1 MGTNKGVKRMNT
13 GFILSE
19 LRLKKNLSQSELAKI
34 LGTTQS
40 SVGHW
45 EAGRRKLTP
54 EMLVKVAEYFNV
66 STDYLL
72 GRGALVFVYDD
83 VIKFDKVLKR
93 NDVVMS
99 YDGVEL
105 TAEEK
110 LQLDGMI
117 RGMLWRRI
125 KDSK

>member
-1 MGTNKGVKRMNT
+1 MNT

>member
-1 MGTNKGVKRMNT
+1 MNT
-13 GFILSE
+13 GYILSE

-72 GRGALVFVYDD
+72 GRGAPDWTTDDD
-83 VIKFDKVLKR
+83 VIKFDKALKR

-105 TAEEK
+105 TDEEK

-117 RGMLWRRI
+117 RGMLWQRI

>member
-1 MGTNKGVKRMNT
+1 MNT

-34 LGTTQS
+34 LGTTQA

-45 EAGRRKLTP
+45 ESGRRKLTP

-72 GRGALVFVYDD
+72 GRGALVFVTDD
-83 VIKFDKVLKR
+83 VIKFDKALKR

-105 TAEEK
+105 TDEEK

-117 RGMLWRRI
+117 RGMLWQRI

>member
-1 MGTNKGVKRMNT
+1 MNT
-13 GFILSE
+13 GYILSE
-19 LRLKKNLSQSELAKI
+19 LRLKKNLSQNELAKI

-72 GRGALVFVYDD
+72 GRGAPDWATD
-83 VIKFDKVLKR
+83 
-93 NDVVMS
+93 
-99 YDGVEL
+99 
-105 TAEEK
+105 EEK

-117 RGMLWRRI
+117 RGMLWQRI

>member
-1 MGTNKGVKRMNT
+1 MNT
-13 GFILSE
+13 GYILSE
-19 LRLKKNLSQSELAKI
+19 LRLKKNLSQAELAKI

-45 EAGRRKLTP
+45 ESGRRNLSP
-54 EMLVKVAEYFNV
+54 EMLLKIAEYFNV

-72 GRGALVFVYDD
+72 GRSVPDWATDDD
-83 VIKFDKVLKR
+83 VIKFDKALKR

-105 TAEEK
+105 TDEEK

-117 RGMLWRRI
+117 RGMLWQRI
-125 KDSK
+125 KDSKE

>member
-1 MGTNKGVKRMNT
+1 MNT

-72 GRGALVFVYDD
+72 GRGALVFVSDD
-83 VIKFDKVLKR
+83 VIKFDKLLKR

-105 TAEEK
+105 TDEEK

-117 RGMLWRRI
+117 RGMLWQRI

>member
-1 MGTNKGVKRMNT
+1 MNT
-13 GFILSE
+13 GYILSE
-19 LRLKKNLSQSELAKI
+19 LRLKKNLSQAELAKI

-45 EAGRRKLTP
+45 ESGRRNFSP
-54 EMLVKVAEYFNV
+54 EMLLKIAEYFNV

-72 GRGALVFVYDD
+72 GRGVPDWATKDD
-83 VIKFDKVLKR
+83 VIKFDKALKR

-105 TAEEK
+105 TDDEK

-117 RGMLWRRI
+117 RGMLWQRI
-125 KDSK
+125 KDSKE

>member
-1 MGTNKGVKRMNT
+1 MNT
-13 GFILSE
+13 GYILSE

-34 LGTTQS
+34 LGTTD
-40 SVGHW
+40 
-45 EAGRRKLTP
+45 E
-54 EMLVKVAEYFNV
+54 
-66 STDYLL
+66 
-72 GRGALVFVYDD
+72 D
-83 VIKFDKVLKR
+83 VIKFDKALKR

-105 TAEEK
+105 TDEEK

-117 RGMLWRRI
+117 RGMLWQRI